1 MKNSISDLLKIVEEK
16 IETSISEA
24 DVNRFHLSAKNKI
37 SNQKIEIFQEP
48 GEYVSKINDIVS
60 VEGFDAVRYARA
72 IIFISGFSN
81 ASSLPKSNLFKKG
94 FSESEIKKL
103 SSLYKKCVSQ
113 EDYANNFLGI
123 DSFLKQKVGI
133 CARES
138 FKIGEFINGDPWPKN
153 TDQMSYISTQN
164 GLELISIERGSYTSI
179 CKYSDWQSC
188 YISRCNYWL
197 NLI

>member
-1 MKNSISDLLKIVEEK
+1 MINNISDVLESIKEKIKNSTNGRDFYAFDNSAKKKISDNKIELLK
-16 IETSISEA
+16 ETGKYIL
-24 DVNRFHLSAKNKI
+24 R
-37 SNQKIEIFQEP
+37 
-48 GEYVSKINDIVS
+48 INGIGY
-60 VEGFDAVRYARA
+60 VEGADAIKYARA

-81 ASSLPKSNLFKKG
+81 VSSLPKSNLFKKG

-138 FKIGEFINGDPWPKN
+138 FKIGEFINGDSWPKN